1 MVRAL
6 ATLTVAALVALTASA
21 ADEKYA
27 SKEGQYAVQFPDAKS
42 VKTEAKKS
50 GGAAMEFASVGFK
63 GNEYMVMYM
72 ELPPGAAGVPPKTL
86 LDAGEKG
93 GVAQSGGKLLTTKDF
108 EFGKDKLPGREF
120 VVEKGDIKAASRII
134 LTKTRLYVVTVTG
147 PKDFATSKEA
157 TAFLDSFQITK

>member
-1 MVRAL
+1 MRHAL
-6 ATLTVAALVALTASA
+6 AALAVVGFVALAATA

-27 SKEGQYAVQFPDAKS
+27 SKEGKYTVQFPDGATVKNESKS
-42 VKTEAKKS
+42 A
-50 GGAAMEFASVGFK
+50 GAAKMEFAATELK
-63 GNEYMVMYM
+63 GNGYMVMYM
-72 ELPPGAAGVPPKTL
+72 DLPDGAQNLPAKTL

-93 GVAQSGGKLLTTKDF
+93 GVDKSGGKLVTTKDF

-120 VVEKGDIKAASRII
+120 VVEKGDMKAASRII

>member
-1 MVRAL
+1 MRRAL
-6 ATLTVAALVALTASA
+6 AALAVVALVALTATA

-27 SKEGQYAVQFPDAKS
+27 SKEGKFAVQFPDGEK
-42 VKTEAKKS
+42 VKTETKNA
-50 GGAAMEFASVGFK
+50 GAAKMEFAAVAAK

-72 ELPPGAAGVPPKTL
+72 ELPDAAQKLPPKTL

-93 GVAQSGGKLLTTKDF
+93 GVDNSGGKLLTTKDF

-120 VVEKGDIKAASRII
+120 VIEKGEIKAASRII
-134 LTKTRLYVVTVTG
+134 LTKTRLYVLTVAG

-157 TAFLDSFQITK
+157 TAFLDSFQLTK